1 MLRSLDAAS
10 YDQQSYLA
18 HHANPT
24 FNRARANSDN
34 SHPTHNVEL
43 GPLARIPSPDPDHID
58 GLSRHPSH
66 SSQHAPA
73 KPSASFLPTLPFE
86 SSGGFGTDSP
96 KNLDSG
102 RSSPNPPEKAI
113 FNHPSFNSSAP
124 TLSTMVSSNPLTL
137 THRSATAP
145 AKRLVFA
152 NNLSVYDT
160 FSSSVYDRRSE
171 PATWSRLTPALAQRI
186 KEELNSYKM
195 EEMEVHAAS
204 RIQWE
209 FKLSALYLCTDVPAS
224 LQHTIL
230 RLIIFLFASSQLSVF
245 PKTTI
250 SPYPSPR
257 ALFPFI
263 QHKVSLAR
271 TDHISNGH
279 QSPFTPET
287 YTLRSRVIYRAI

>member
-1 MLRSLDAAS
+1 MFRSLDAAS
-10 YDQQSYLA
+10 YDQQAYLA
-18 HHANPT
+18 DHTNPT

-34 SHPTHNVEL
+34 SHPSHNVEL

-66 SSQHAPA
+66 SSQHGPA
-73 KPSASFLPTLPFE
+73 KPSPSFLPTLQFE
-86 SSGGFGTDSP
+86 STGDLGTDSP
-96 KNLDSG
+96 KRIDSG

-113 FNHPSFNSSAP
+113 FNHPNFNSSAP
-124 TLSTMVSSNPLTL
+124 TLSTMVNSNPLTL

-204 RIQWE
+204 RIQCV
-209 FKLSALYLCTDVPAS
+209 FNLYALYLYTDV
-224 LQHTIL
+224 LRDRKHTIL
-230 RLIIFLFASSQLSVF
+230 CLIISLFASSRLSVF
-245 PKTTI
+245 PKANNFTLPPTSRI
-250 SPYPSPR
+250 IPLSYNTRSLLHARIIYPTVINP
-257 ALFPFI
+257 P
-263 QHKVSLAR
+263 SLPK
-271 TDHISNGH
+271 HIPSAH
-279 QSPFTPET
+279 
-287 YTLRSRVIYRAI
+287 V